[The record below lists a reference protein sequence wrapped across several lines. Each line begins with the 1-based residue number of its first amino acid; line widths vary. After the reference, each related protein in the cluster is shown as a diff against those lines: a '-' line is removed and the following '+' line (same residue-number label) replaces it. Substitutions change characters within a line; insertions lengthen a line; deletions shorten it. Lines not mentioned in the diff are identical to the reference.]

1 MPKLN
6 TEQLMERIQKR
17 IHQLELG
24 EEVAAKDIKALLNA
38 EQQQQ
43 LVDALAAQVELKKSK
58 RVHTEEEKQALGWK
72 SIREVRLDVLRAA
85 LTAANDGLLADY
97 ERRLKEKEVR
107 QANIYLREY
116 SEARKANKD
125 IFAAQGAANNALTR
139 AALPR
144 VDGQDVNSMS
154 KRDREVFALEAQL
167 KERIRSEMTAEEL
180 EQLDMLEGMERPE
193 KTPRKARK

>member
-1 MPKLN
+1 
-6 TEQLMERIQKR
+6 MERIQKR

-24 EEVAAKDIKALLNA
+24 EEVAAKDIKALLST

-43 LVDALAAQVELKKSK
+43 LVDALAAQAELKKIQ
-58 RVHTEEEKQALGWK
+58 RARTDAEKQALGWK

-85 LTAANDGLLADY
+85 LTAANDGLLEDY

-116 SEARKANKD
+116 FAARANGKEQY
-125 IFAAQGAANNALTR
+125 AAQGAANNALTR

-144 VDGQDVNSMS
+144 IDEQGVNSMS

-167 KERIRSEMTAEEL
+167 KERIRSQMTAEEL
-180 EQLDMLEGMERPE
+180 EQLDMLEGMERRE
-193 KTPRKARK
+193 KGLKGT

>member
-6 TEQLMERIQKR
+6 TEQLMERMQKR

-24 EEVAAKDIKALLNA
+24 EETAAKDIKALLNA

-43 LVDALAAQVELKKSK
+43 LVDALAAQAELKKNK
-58 RVHTEEEKQALGWK
+58 RARTEEEKQALGWK

-85 LTAANDGLLADY
+85 LNAANDGLLEDY

-107 QANIYLREY
+107 QANIYLGEY

-167 KERIRSEMTAEEL
+167 KERIRSEMTAEKL
-180 EQLDMLEGMERPE
+180 EQLDMLEGVKRHE
-193 KTPRKARK
+193 KTPRKGRK

>member
-24 EEVAAKDIKALLNA
+24 EEIAAKDIKALLNA

-43 LVDALAAQVELKKSK
+43 LADALAAQVALKKNK
-58 RVHTEEEKQALGWK
+58 RARTDEEKQALGWK

-85 LTAANDGLLADY
+85 LTAANDDLLSDY
-97 ERRLKEKEVR
+97 QRRLREKEVR

-116 SEARKANKD
+116 SEARKADKSV
-125 IFAAQGAANNALTR
+125 FAAQGTANNALTR

-144 VDGQDVNSMS
+144 IDGQAVRSVS

-180 EQLDMLEGMERPE
+180 EQLDMLEGVERRE

>member
-1 MPKLN
+1 M
-6 TEQLMERIQKR
+6 
-17 IHQLELG
+17 
-24 EEVAAKDIKALLNA
+24 
-38 EQQQQ
+38 
-43 LVDALAAQVELKKSK
+43 
-58 RVHTEEEKQALGWK
+58 
-72 SIREVRLDVLRAA
+72 
-85 LTAANDGLLADY
+85 LADY

-154 KRDREVFALEAQL
+154 KRDREAFAVEAQL
-167 KERIRSEMTAEEL
+167 KERTRSEMTAEEL
-180 EQLDMLEGMERPE
+180 EQLDMLEGVERRE
-193 KTPRKARK
+193 KTP

>member
-1 MPKLN
+1 
-6 TEQLMERIQKR
+6 MERIQKR

-24 EEVAAKDIKALLNA
+24 EEIAAKDIKALLNA

-43 LVDALAAQVELKKSK
+43 LVDALAAQVELKKIQ
-58 RVHTEEEKQALGWK
+58 RARTDAEKQALGWK

-85 LTAANDGLLADY
+85 LNAANDGLLADY
-97 ERRLKEKEVR
+97 ERRLKEKGVR
-107 QANIYLREY
+107 QANIYLSEY
-116 SEARKANKD
+116 FAARADGKEQY
-125 IFAAQGAANNALTR
+125 AAQGAANNALTR

-154 KRDREVFALEAQL
+154 KRDREVFAVEAQL

-180 EQLDMLEGMERPE
+180 EQLDMLEGVERHE

>member
-58 RVHTEEEKQALGWK
+58 RARTEEEKQALGWK

-85 LTAANDGLLADY
+85 LNASNDGLLADY
-97 ERRLKEKEVR
+97 ECRLNEKEVR

-180 EQLDMLEGMERPE
+180 EQLVMLEGIERRE
-193 KTPRKARK
+193 KTVRKARK

>member
-6 TEQLMERIQKR
+6 TEQLMERMQKR

-85 LTAANDGLLADY
+85 LNAANDGLLADY
-97 ERRLKEKEVR
+97 ERRLNEKEVR

-154 KRDREVFALEAQL
+154 KRDREVFAVEAQL
-167 KERIRSEMTAEEL
+167 KEHIRSEMTAEEL
-180 EQLDMLEGMERPE
+180 EQLDMLEGVVRSE
-193 KTPRKARK
+193 KKPQKARK

>member
-6 TEQLMERIQKR
+6 TEQLMERIQNR

-43 LVDALAAQVELKKSK
+43 LADALAAQVELKKSK
-58 RVHTEEEKQALGWK
+58 RARTDEEKQALGWK

-85 LTAANDGLLADY
+85 LNAANDGLLADY

-116 SEARKANKD
+116 FAARADGKEQY
-125 IFAAQGAANNALTR
+125 AAQGAANNALTR

-154 KRDREVFALEAQL
+154 KRDREVFAVEAQL

-180 EQLDMLEGMERPE
+180 EQLDMRDGVERRE

>member
-6 TEQLMERIQKR
+6 TEQLMERMQKR

-24 EEVAAKDIKALLNA
+24 EEIAAKDIKALLST

-43 LVDALAAQVELKKSK
+43 LVDALAAQVALKKNK
-58 RVHTEEEKQALGWK
+58 RARSDAEKQALGWK

-85 LTAANDGLLADY
+85 LNAANDGLLADY

-116 SEARKANKD
+116 SDARKADKSV
-125 IFAAQGAANNALTR
+125 FAAQGAANNALTR

-144 VDGQDVNSMS
+144 IDGQDVRSVS
-154 KRDREVFALEAQL
+154 KRDREVFAVEAQL

-180 EQLDMLEGMERPE
+180 EQLDMLEGLERRE
-193 KTPRKARK
+193 KGPKGT

>member
-24 EEVAAKDIKALLNA
+24 EEIASKDIKALLSA

-43 LVDALAAQVELKKSK
+43 LVDALAAQVELKKIQ
-58 RVHTEEEKQALGWK
+58 RARTDAEKQALGWK

-85 LTAANDGLLADY
+85 LTAANNGLLADY
-97 ERRLKEKEVR
+97 ERRLNEKEVR

-116 SEARKANKD
+116 SDARKADKSV
-125 IFAAQGAANNALTR
+125 FAAQGAANNALTR

-144 VDGQDVNSMS
+144 VDGQDVNSIS

-180 EQLDMLEGMERPE
+180 EQLDMLEGLERHQ

>member
-6 TEQLMERIQKR
+6 TEQLTERIQRR

-24 EEVAAKDIKALLNA
+24 EEIAAKDIKALLNA

-43 LVDALAAQVELKKSK
+43 LADALAAQVELKKSK
-58 RVHTEEEKQALGWK
+58 RARTDDEKQALGWK
-72 SIREVRLDVLRAA
+72 SIREVRVDMLRAA

-97 ERRLKEKEVR
+97 ERRLREKEVR
-107 QANIYLREY
+107 QADIYLREY
-116 SEARKANKD
+116 SEARKADKSV
-125 IFAAQGAANNALTR
+125 FSALGAANNALTR

-144 VDGQDVNSMS
+144 IDGQAVRSMN
-154 KRDREVFALEAQL
+154 KRDIEVFALEAQL

-180 EQLDMLEGMERPE
+180 EQLDMRDGVERRE
-193 KTPRKARK
+193 KTPQKARK

>member
-6 TEQLMERIQKR
+6 TEQLMERLERR

-24 EEVAAKDIKALLNA
+24 EEIAVKDIKALLSS

-43 LVDALAAQVELKKSK
+43 LVDALAAQVALKKNK
-58 RVHTEEEKQALGWK
+58 RACTDAEKQALGWK
-72 SIREVRLDVLRAA
+72 SIREVRLDVLRSA
-85 LTAANDGLLADY
+85 LNAANDDLLADY
-97 ERRLKEKEVR
+97 QRRLREKEVR
-107 QANIYLREY
+107 QAKIYLREY
-116 SEARKANKD
+116 SDARKADKSV
-125 IFAAQGAANNALTR
+125 FAAQGAANNALTR

-144 VDGQDVNSMS
+144 VDGQAVRSMS
-154 KRDREVFALEAQL
+154 KRDREVFAVEAQL

-180 EQLDMLEGMERPE
+180 EQLDMLEGVKRHE

>member
-6 TEQLMERIQKR
+6 TAQLMARMQKR

-24 EEVAAKDIKALLNA
+24 EEIAVKDIKALLNA

-43 LVDALAAQVELKKSK
+43 LEDALAAQVELKKIQ
-58 RVHTEEEKQALGWK
+58 RARTDAEKQALGWK

-85 LTAANDGLLADY
+85 LNAANDGLLADY

-107 QANIYLREY
+107 QANIYLSEY
-116 SEARKANKD
+116 
-125 IFAAQGAANNALTR
+125 FAARADGKEQYVTQGAANNALTR

-144 VDGQDVNSMS
+144 VAEQGVNSMS
-154 KRDREVFALEAQL
+154 QRDREVFAVEAQL

-180 EQLDMLEGMERPE
+180 EQLDMLEGMERRE
-193 KTPRKARK
+193 KGLKGT

>member
-6 TEQLMERIQKR
+6 TEQLMERLERR

-24 EEVAAKDIKALLNA
+24 EEIAAKDIKALLNV

-43 LVDALAAQVELKKSK
+43 LVDALAAQVKLKKTK
-58 RVHTEEEKQALGWK
+58 RARTDAEKQALGWK
-72 SIREVRLDVLRAA
+72 SIREVRLDVLRSA
-85 LTAANDGLLADY
+85 LKAANDDLLSDY
-97 ERRLKEKEVR
+97 QRRLREKEVR

-116 SEARKANKD
+116 SDARKADKSV
-125 IFAAQGAANNALTR
+125 FAAQGAANNALTR

-154 KRDREVFALEAQL
+154 QRDREVFAVEAQL

-180 EQLDMLEGMERPE
+180 EQLDMLEGLERHE

>member
-1 MPKLN
+1 MPRLN
-6 TEQLMERIQKR
+6 AEQLMERIQKR

-24 EEVAAKDIKALLNA
+24 EEIAAKDIKALLSV

-43 LVDALAAQVELKKSK
+43 LVDALAAQVELKKNK
-58 RVHTEEEKQALGWK
+58 RARTDAEKQALGWK
-72 SIREVRLDVLRAA
+72 SIREVRLDVLRSA
-85 LTAANDGLLADY
+85 LKAANDDLLADY
-97 ERRLKEKEVR
+97 QRRLREKEVR

-116 SEARKANKD
+116 SDARKADKSV
-125 IFAAQGAANNALTR
+125 FAAQGAANNALTR

-154 KRDREVFALEAQL
+154 QRDREVFAVEAQL

-180 EQLDMLEGMERPE
+180 EQLDMLEGVERHE

>member
-6 TEQLMERIQKR
+6 TEQLMARIQKR

-24 EEVAAKDIKALLNA
+24 EEVAAKDIKALLSA

-43 LVDALAAQVELKKSK
+43 LVDALAAQVELKKTK
-58 RVHTEEEKQALGWK
+58 RARTDAEKQALGWK

-97 ERRLKEKEVR
+97 ERRIKEKEIR
-107 QANIYLREY
+107 QADIYLREY
-116 SEARKANKD
+116 SEARKADKSV
-125 IFAAQGAANNALTR
+125 FAAQGAANNALTR

-144 VDGQDVNSMS
+144 IDGQAVQSMS
-154 KRDREVFALEAQL
+154 KRDRDVLALEEEL
-167 KERIRSEMTAEEL
+167 KRRIRSQMTAEEL
-180 EQLDMLEGMERPE
+180 EQQDMLEGVERQE